1 MVTRS
6 PAEQATAAADPQPT
20 SKQCEARDSMVMPSR
35 TPINI
40 LFVEDS
46 PHDAELALMTLERHG
61 YDVDTEIVFDQ
72 AGVVE
77 ALQKRRFDLILS
89 DYVLPGYSG
98 SQALQEAR
106 QRAPDTPFIFLSG
119 VFGEEHAVNM
129 MRSGAI
135 DYVLKQN
142 LVFLPNA
149 VERALSEVRE
159 RRRRLRAEEALRE
172 VEVRA
177 RLAIDAAGLGMWD
190 FEPQSGT
197 LILDRSCRAM
207 FGLAAD
213 ATVDIRLFESLCHPD
228 DRQRLREEIWDT
240 LAEGDDKE
248 FTVDYRILLD
258 DGRVRW
264 VETRGQGF
272 FENGKRTR
280 FIGVVMDVTEQK
292 LATEALKR
300 MNEALGER
308 VEARTRERDRTWELS
323 RDLLVV
329 MCFETRVLALNP
341 VWEST
346 LGWSRE
352 TLIDQPLW
360 ALVHPDDISSTQA
373 ETERLRRGNVTD
385 RFVNRMQH
393 RDGSYRWLSWTAV
406 PEGERMYAAGRDIT
420 SEIAA
425 VDRLAAANREL
436 TEQIKE
442 RERIEATLQQMQRLE
457 AVGQLTAGVAH
468 DFNNLLTVIL
478 TSASFLKNDLEH
490 GAPLGKSLARLQYI
504 QDSGERGATL
514 TSQLLAFARRQQLA
528 PKAVDLNDTLV
539 GLLSLLHSTLGGSVT
554 IETDTCAGLWHALVD
569 PTQIEMIILNLAI
582 NARDAMGSGGCLSLS
597 TANAVIDTPALRAEE
612 PGPGEYVVLSVRD
625 TGSGM
630 SDEVLQKA
638 FEPFFTTK
646 EVGKGSG
653 LGLAQVFGFAKQSG
667 GGARI
672 ETELGIG
679 TTVKVYLPRVQA
691 PEQPVGVPECQA
703 STPIGDASNTVLL
716 VDDDHSVREVT
727 AQMLIN
733 LGYSVI
739 QAESGRMALQLLED
753 GTAVDLLLADF
764 AMPGMNGGELAR
776 AVQSTYPALP
786 VVFITGYAELGELG
800 MGSTTIIQK
809 PFREE
814 QLASK
819 VRSALTEASPA

>member
-1 MVTRS
+1 
-6 PAEQATAAADPQPT
+6 
-20 SKQCEARDSMVMPSR
+20 MPPK
-35 TPINI
+35 TNI
-40 LFVEDS
+40 SVLFIEDS
-46 PHDAELALMTLERHG
+46 PHDAELALLTLERSG
-61 YDVDTEIVFDQ
+61 YTIDTEIVFDR
-72 AGVVE
+72 AGLVE
-77 ALQKRRFDLILS
+77 ALQRRRFDLILA
-89 DYVLPGYSG
+89 DYILPGYSG

-106 QRAPDTPFIFLSG
+106 QLAPDTPFIFLSG

-142 LVFLPNA
+142 LGFLPKA
-149 VERALSEVRE
+149 VERALSEVQE
-159 RRRRLRAEEALRE
+159 RCGRLRAEEALRE

-190 FEPQSGT
+190 YEPQSGT
-197 LILDRSCRAM
+197 MILDRRCRAM
-207 FGLAAD
+207 FGLSD
-213 ATVDIRLFESLCHPD
+213 DMPVSIKTFETLCHPD
-228 DRQRLREEIWDT
+228 DMQRMREEVWDT
-240 LAEGDDKE
+240 FTDDGDKE
-248 FTVDYRILLD
+248 FTIDYRILLD

-272 FENGKRTR
+272 FEGGDRKR

-300 MNEALGER
+300 MNEMLGER

-323 RDLLVV
+323 RDLLAVMRFDTTVV
-329 MCFETRVLALNP
+329 ALNP

-346 LGWSRE
+346 LGWPRDK
-352 TLIDQPLW
+352 LIEQPLW
-360 ALVHPDDISSTQA
+360 SLVHPDDLAATHE

-393 RDGSYRWLSWTAV
+393 SDGSYRWLSWTAV

-436 TEQIKE
+436 TEQIRE

-478 TSASFLKNDLEH
+478 TSASFLKNDLER
-490 GAPLGKSLARLQYI
+490 GAPLAKSLSRLQYI
-504 QDSGERGATL
+504 QESGERGATL

-539 GLLSLLHSTLGGSVT
+539 GLLSLLHSTLGGAVT

-582 NARDAMGSGGCLSLS
+582 NARDAMGSGGRLTLS

-612 PGPGEYVVLSVRD
+612 PGPGEYVVLSVTD

-672 ETELGIG
+672 ETELGVG

-691 PEQPVGVPECQA
+691 PELPVGTPEHDH

-716 VDDDHSVREVT
+716 VDDDTSVREVT
-727 AQMLIN
+727 AQMLAN

-739 QAESGRMALQLLED
+739 QADGGSKALQLLEG
-753 GTAVDLLLADF
+753 GTKVDLLLADF

-776 AVQSTYPALP
+776 AVLSRYPKLP

-800 MGSTTIIQK
+800 MGSSTIIQK

-819 VRSALTEASPA
+819 ILGALAEASPA

>member
-1 MVTRS
+1 M
-6 PAEQATAAADPQPT
+6 PPT
-20 SKQCEARDSMVMPSR
+20 THISV
-35 TPINI
+35 
-40 LFVEDS
+40 LFIEDS
-46 PHDAELALMTLERHG
+46 PHDAELALVTLERSG
-61 YDVDTEIVFDQ
+61 YTIDSEIVYDHS
-72 AGVVE
+72 GVIE
-77 ALQKRRFDLILS
+77 ALQRRRFDLILS
-89 DYVLPGYSG
+89 DFILPGFSG

-106 QRAPDTPFIFLSG
+106 QLAPDTPFIFLSG

-142 LVFLPNA
+142 LGFLPKA
-149 VERALSEVRE
+149 VERALSEVQE
-159 RRRRLRAEEALRE
+159 RHGRLRAEEALHE

-190 FEPQSGT
+190 YEPQSGT
-197 LILDRSCRAM
+197 LILDHRCRAM
-207 FGLAAD
+207 FGLSDAD
-213 ATVDIRLFESLCHPD
+213 PVDIHVFESLCHPD
-228 DRQRLREEIWDT
+228 DLQRMREHLWAAVT
-240 LAEGDDKE
+240 VSEGDREYTTDC
-248 FTVDYRILLD
+248 RITLD
-258 DGRVRW
+258 DGEIRW
-264 VETRGQGF
+264 VETRGQAF
-272 FENGKRTR
+272 FEGDQCKR

-300 MNEALGER
+300 MNETLGER
-308 VEARTRERDRTWELS
+308 VEERTRERDRTWELS
-323 RDLLVV
+323 RDLLAVTRFDTTVV
-329 MCFETRVLALNP
+329 ALNP
-341 VWEST
+341 VWEDT
-346 LGWSRE
+346 LGWPRDL
-352 TLIDQPLW
+352 LINDTVW
-360 ALVHPDDISSTQA
+360 SLVHPDDLSATHD
-373 ETERLRRGNVTD
+373 ETVRIKQGHVTD
-385 RFVNRMQH
+385 RFVNRMRH

-406 PEGERMYAAGRDIT
+406 PEAGMIYAAGRDIT

-478 TSASFLKNDLEH
+478 TSASFLKNDLER
-490 GAPLGKSLARLQYI
+490 GAPLAKSLSRLQYI
-504 QDSGERGATL
+504 QESGERGATL

-554 IETDTCAGLWHALVD
+554 IETDTFAGLWHALVD

-582 NARDAMGSGGCLSLS
+582 NARDAMGSGGCLTLR
-597 TANAVIDTPALRAEE
+597 TENAVITTPALRAEE
-612 PGPGEYVVLSVRD
+612 PGLGEYVVLSVQD

-630 SDEVLQKA
+630 SDEVLHKA

-672 ETELGIG
+672 ETELGVG

-691 PEQPVGVPECQA
+691 PDFPVSTPEFDR
-703 STPIGDASNTVLL
+703 STPIGDASRTVLL

-727 AQMLIN
+727 AQMLSN

-739 QAESGRMALQLLED
+739 QADGGRTALRLLEE
-753 GTAVDLLLADF
+753 GTTVDLLLADF

-776 AVQSTYPALP
+776 AVRSRYPKLP

-800 MGSTTIIQK
+800 MGRSTIIQK

-819 VRSALTEASPA
+819 VLGALAEASPA

>member
-1 MVTRS
+1 M
-6 PAEQATAAADPQPT
+6 PAT
-20 SKQCEARDSMVMPSR
+20 
-35 TPINI
+35 TPISV

-46 PHDAELALMTLERHG
+46 PHDAELALVTLEKSG
-61 YDVDTEIVFDQ
+61 YIVDCEVVYDQ
-72 AGVVE
+72 SGVVE
-77 ALQKRRFDLILS
+77 ALQRRCFDLILS
-89 DYVLPGYSG
+89 DFILPGYSG
-98 SQALQEAR
+98 SQVLQEAR
-106 QRAPDTPFIFLSG
+106 QLAPETPFIFLSG

-129 MRSGAI
+129 MRSGAV

-142 LVFLPNA
+142 LSFLPKA
-149 VERALSEVRE
+149 VERALSEVDE
-159 RRRRLRAEEALRE
+159 RRGRLRAEQALRE

-190 FEPQSGT
+190 YEPQNGT
-197 LILDRSCRAM
+197 MILDRRCRAM
-207 FGLAAD
+207 FGLPDD
-213 ATVDIRLFESLCHPD
+213 APVDIRVFESLCHPD
-228 DRQRLREEIWDT
+228 DLQRLREHVWGAISTEN
-240 LAEGDDKE
+240 GDRE
-248 FTVDYRILLD
+248 YTTDYRIMLD
-258 DGRVRW
+258 CGQIRW
-264 VETRGQGF
+264 FETRGQAF
-272 FENGKRTR
+272 FENGLCKR

-300 MNEALGER
+300 MNETLGER
-308 VEARTRERDRTWELS
+308 VQERTRERDRTWELS
-323 RDLLVV
+323 RDLLAVV
-329 MCFETRVLALNP
+329 RFDTTVVALNP
-341 VWEST
+341 AWEEV
-346 LGWSRE
+346 LGWPRQQLLD
-352 TLIDQPLW
+352 TPLW
-360 ALVHPDDISSTQA
+360 SLVHADDLSATHA
-373 ETERLRRGNVTD
+373 ETERIRCGNVTD

-406 PEGERMYAAGRDIT
+406 PEAGMMYAAARDIT

-425 VDRLAAANREL
+425 VDKLAAANREL

-478 TSASFLKNDLEH
+478 TSTSFLKNDLER
-490 GAPLGKSLARLQYI
+490 GAPLAKSLSRLQYI
-504 QDSGERGATL
+504 QESGERGATL

-554 IETDTCAGLWHALVD
+554 IETDTCARLWHALVD

-582 NARDAMGSGGCLSLS
+582 NARDAMGTGGCLTLR
-597 TANAVIDTPALRAEE
+597 TENAVITAPAERAEE
-612 PGPGEYVVLSVRD
+612 PGPGEYVVLSVKD

-630 SDEVLQKA
+630 TAEVLQKA

-672 ETELGIG
+672 ETELGVG
-679 TTVKVYLPRVQA
+679 TTVMVYLPRVTA
-691 PEQPVGVPECQA
+691 PKHALGVPEHDYDA
-703 STPIGDASNTVLL
+703 PIDDASHSVLL
-716 VDDDHSVREVT
+716 VDDDHAVREVT
-727 AQMLIN
+727 AQMLSN
-733 LGYSVI
+733 LGYAVI
-739 QAESGRMALQLLED
+739 QAESGRMALQMLEE
-753 GTAVDLLLADF
+753 GTEVDLVLADF

-776 AVQSTYPALP
+776 AVLSRYPKLP
-786 VVFITGYAELGELG
+786 VVFVTGYAELGELG
-800 MGSTTIIQK
+800 MGSSTVIQK

-814 QLASK
+814 HLARKLSMVLK
-819 VRSALTEASPA
+819 ESTLA